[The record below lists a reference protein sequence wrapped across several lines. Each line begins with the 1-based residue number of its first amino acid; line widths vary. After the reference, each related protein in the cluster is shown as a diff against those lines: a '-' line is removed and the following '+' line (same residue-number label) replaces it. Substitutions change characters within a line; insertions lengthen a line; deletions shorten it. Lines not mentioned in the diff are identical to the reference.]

1 MKNQFAYLVPS
12 ESRMRTLIGTKIK
25 DIVMCSFETYEEHK
39 EYLNECDIDGFDDR
53 ESFFKYAFGALLIV
67 FEEVELSFASAE
79 DLNSLIVRYQKT
91 SNNQIYENYI
101 LEDPDVLEKISI
113 HDIGGHSELINQEIV
128 GIEILT
134 RNDLNSRKQD
144 LPSEVG
150 IHFYL
155 KNDKRFTLSHNLS
168 ENNFVFSILF
178 ENDKLPD
185 NLIVKEK
192 YPKTELL

>member
-1 MKNQFAYLVPS
+1 MKNQSTELVPS
-12 ESRMRTLIGTKIK
+12 ESKLKSLIGSQIK
-25 DIVMCSFETYEEHK
+25 DIIRCSFETYEEHK
-39 EYLNECDIDGFDDR
+39 EYLKECDIDGFDDR
-53 ESFFKYAFGALLIV
+53 ESFFKYAYGAILIV
-67 FEEVELSFASAE
+67 FEDVELSFVSAE
-79 DLNSLIVRYQKT
+79 DLNSLIVFLEKT
-91 SNNQIYENYI
+91 DNEIVENYI
-101 LEDPDVLEKISI
+101 LKDSEVLEKISI

-155 KNDKRFTLSHNLS
+155 KNNRRFTLSHNLT

-178 ENDKLPD
+178 ENDRLPET
-185 NLIVKEK
+185 LIVKEK
-192 YPKTELL
+192 YPKTD